1 MLFYF
6 ASIQSSIHFLLCI
19 SFYNYI
25 EFLELKD
32 QLMEKESVLAKINQE
47 YKELEDYQVSC
58 IKHFLSIKLFFFSYS
73 SSLLLGTS

>member
-47 YKELEDYQVSC
+47 YKELEDYQVSY
-58 IKHFLSIKLFFFSYS
+58 INHFLEMKLFLSYS
-73 SSLLLGTS
+73 CSLLLGSS

>member
-47 YKELEDYQVSC
+47 YKELEDYQVNY
-58 IKHFLSIKLFFFSYS
+58 INHFLEMKLFLSYS
-73 SSLLLGTS
+73 CSLLLGSS